1 MAGILSFDEY
11 IGGADNIKIE
21 ETFPSNQKKL
31 VYDFNTDIN
40 GWTFEIDHQTLV
52 VDKISYDRNTGEPNF
67 SASKVIGYFP
77 KSEIDEATYVTVNNA
92 NTGVVSITIPANTY
106 SGPILPDAR
115 QNVPIT
121 IVGVTWTTNDSPATI
136 NTHRWAFIQC
146 WEPDVETADPAL
158 SNNYTAIVLAS

>member
-1 MAGILSFDEY
+1 MALGTYGITRP
-11 IGGADNIKIE
+11 ADMAPEDVEIIMVY
-21 ETFPSNQKKL
+21 TPSRDFTSTPIIKKL
-31 VYDFNTDIN
+31 NSSQILT
-40 GWTFEIDHQTLV
+40 
-52 VDKISYDRNTGEPNF
+52 P
-67 SASKVIGYFP
+67 YF
-77 KSEIDEATYVTVNNA
+77 NNA

>member
-67 SASKVIGYFP
+67 
-77 KSEIDEATYVTVNNA
+77 
-92 NTGVVSITIPANTY
+92 
-106 SGPILPDAR
+106 
-115 QNVPIT
+115 
-121 IVGVTWTTNDSPATI
+121 
-136 NTHRWAFIQC
+136 
-146 WEPDVETADPAL
+146 
-158 SNNYTAIVLAS
+158 